1 MHGKVKIL
9 DFLGENILKNEVK
22 KSQKSQFKKKL
33 FFQALVEF
41 FLEVLR
47 AYLRYLI
54 GTPSIRLCSRK
65 EIRGDKHVYKKIFT
79 KNRFGP
85 RKNALFRGPD
95 TDIVGKSHDVQA
107 LKFLPK

>member
-1 MHGKVKIL
+1 MRSKNLKKV
-9 DFLGENILKNEVK
+9 DFL
-22 KSQKSQFKKKL
+22 QKT

-47 AYLRYLI
+47 TCLRYLI

-65 EIRGDKHVYKKIFT
+65 EIRGAKHVYKKIFT

-85 RKNALFRGPD
+85 QKNALFWGPD
-95 TDIVGKSHDVQA
+95 TDIVGKSHDVLQI
-107 LKFLPK
+107 FLVLFGGRFYASLGMF